1 MMQRTEQDCNKDC
14 ERSAAIPAK
23 VVRQVKAIRKLINF
37 LIRLEQHIIEDAKK
51 RDSP

>member
-1 MMQRTEQDCNKDC
+1 M
-14 ERSAAIPAK
+14 SATIPAK
-23 VVRQVKAIRKLINF
+23 VARQVKAIRLLINF